1 MPSEPGG
8 NKIVVVHLRTS
19 LHINQPVSFCLFVL
33 NRISNHIL
41 VTEDRRRQSHS
52 VSYFSPGKKKGTNK
66 NKEEEGADGRLSKQG
81 CLRLEGRVFVKAAMS
96 WQRPS
101 GTVKFPLS
109 PSALI

>member
-1 MPSEPGG
+1 M
-8 NKIVVVHLRTS
+8 
-19 LHINQPVSFCLFVL
+19 
-33 NRISNHIL
+33 
-41 VTEDRRRQSHS
+41 TEDRRRQSHS

-101 GTVKFPLS
+101 GTVEFPLS